1 MKTIFAMGGGGF
13 SMEPENPLLDE
24 FVLSLSE
31 KEKPKICFLGT
42 ASGDAQGYIDR
53 FYEGF
58 KKHNCTP
65 SHLSLFKPFTA
76 DIKSFLLKQDIIYVG
91 GGNTRNLLALWREWK
106 LDEILKEAYENGTI
120 LSGIS
125 AGSICWFEQGV
136 TDSSGVGLDK
146 LECLGFLEGSNCPH
160 YDGESDRRPRYQE
173 LLSSGMKSGFAADD
187 GVVLLFSDGKLVEA
201 VSSHPE
207 KKAFS
212 VSKSEEKEITPR
224 YLGGHSTLVRKAA
237 VSDAEGIHTAHM
249 TSIQKI
255 CAKDYREDQINA
267 WGKREF
273 QQEKLEACIKN
284 DDLWVVEN
292 NGKIEGY
299 GHLKTWKEKN
309 HAEVMGLY
317 LTPSV
322 AGKGLGKTII
332 NLIKER
338 TRELGFEKLDLSSTK
353 TAKSFY
359 ESAGFKQVG
368 PNDSCLI
375 GGVEIEG
382 HPMEVSLR
390 E

>member
-24 FVLSLSE
+24 FILSLSE
-31 KEKPKICFLGT
+31 KEKPKVCFLAT

-65 SHLSLFKPFTA
+65 SHLSLFRPFTA
-76 DIKSFLLKQDIIYVG
+76 DIKGFLLKQDIIYVG
-91 GGNTRNLLALWREWK
+91 GGNTRNLLTLWREWK
-106 LDEILKEAYENGTI
+106 LDNILKEVYENGTI

-146 LECLGFLEGSNCPH
+146 LECLGLLKGSNCPH
-160 YDGESDRRPRYQE
+160 YDGESERRPRYRE
-173 LLSSGMKSGFAADD
+173 LLSLGMKAGFAADD
-187 GVVLLFSDGKLVEA
+187 GVGLLFRNEKFVEA

-212 VSKSEEKEITPR
+212 VSKAEEKEITPR
-224 YLGGHSTLVRKAA
+224 YLGGNSTFVRKAA
-237 VSDAEGIHTAHM
+237 ISDAEGIHSAHM

-267 WGKREF
+267 WGRREF
-273 QQEKLEACIKN
+273 QQEKLEFCIKN
-284 DDLWVVEN
+284 DDVWVIES

-299 GHLKTWKEKN
+299 GHLKTWKGKN
-309 HAEVMGLY
+309 YAEVMGLY

-322 AGKGLGKTII
+322 AGKGHGKTII

-338 TRELGFEKLDLSSTK
+338 AKELGFEKLNLSSTK
-353 TAKSFY
+353 TSKSFY
-359 ESAGFKQVG
+359 ESAGFQQFG
-368 PNDSCLI
+368 PDDSCLI

-382 HPMEVSLR
+382 HPMEALL
-390 E
+390 

>member
-31 KEKPKICFLGT
+31 KEKARICFLGT

-58 KKHNCTP
+58 KKHRCTP
-65 SHLSLFKPFTA
+65 SHLSLFKPFTS
-76 DIKSFLLKQDIIYVG
+76 DVKNFLLKQDIIYVG
-91 GGNTRNLLALWREWK
+91 GGNTRNLLALWREWE
-106 LDEILKEAYENGTI
+106 LDEILKEAYQNGTI

-160 YDGESDRRPRYQE
+160 YDGESNRRPRYRE
-173 LLSSGMKSGFAADD
+173 LLNSGMGPGLAADD
-187 GVVLLFSDGKLVEA
+187 GVGLLFRDGKFVEA

-207 KKAFS
+207 KKAFR
-212 VSKSEEKEITPR
+212 VSKSGEKEITPR
-224 YLGGHSTLVRKAA
+224 YLGGNSTLVRKAA
-237 VSDAEGIHTAHM
+237 TSDAEGIHKAHM

-284 DDLWVVEN
+284 DDVWVVESD
-292 NGKIEGY
+292 GKIEGY

-309 HAEVMGLY
+309 YAEVMGLY
-317 LTPSV
+317 LTPV
-322 AGKGLGKTII
+322 VIGKGLGRVII

-338 TRELGFEKLDLSSTK
+338 AKERGFEKLNLSSTK
-353 TAKSFY
+353 TSKNFY
-359 ESAGFKQVG
+359 ESAGFQQFS
-368 PNDSCLI
+368 PDDSCLI

-382 HPMEVSLR
+382 HPMEVSL
-390 E
+390 